1 MASRSADTRERRPR
15 AGAGRLAAAAL
26 AVACALA
33 AAAGCDERIAP
44 DGAAYSHQVTIR
56 GRHIPVELA
65 LTPAEQARGL
75 SNRDALAPG
84 TGMIFPYARPEIQAF
99 WMAGMRF
106 DIDIVWIRDGRIVD
120 ISARLPRPP
129 PEAMSGAS
137 PNALPSYRPREPV
150 DLVLEVAA
158 GTAETAGWRIGD
170 AVRVD
175 PPLR

>member
-106 DIDIVWIRDGRIVD
+106 DIDIVWIRDGRIVHLESD
-120 ISARLPRPP
+120 VPHDVPGPLPV
-129 PEAMSGAS
+129 
-137 PNALPSYRPREPV
+137 YRPSEPA

-158 GTAETAGWRIGD
+158 GTARRLGWRPGD
-170 AVRVD
+170 AVQVER
-175 PPLR
+175 RAR